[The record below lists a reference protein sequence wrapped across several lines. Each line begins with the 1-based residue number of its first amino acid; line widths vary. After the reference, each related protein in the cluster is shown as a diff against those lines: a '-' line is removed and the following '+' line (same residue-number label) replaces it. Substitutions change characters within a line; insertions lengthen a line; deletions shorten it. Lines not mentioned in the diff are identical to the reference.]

1 MKALIWI
8 GCIFGFSLC
17 TTILKSCGIT
27 LGGIAYGIMCG
38 GTFWLAI
45 KLCMTLDSGKKVGN
59 QVEEETIENTDAES

>member
-17 TTILKSCGIT
+17 TAILNSCGIA
-27 LGGIAYGIMCG
+27 LGGIAYGIMFG
-38 GTFWLAI
+38 GTVWLAVT
-45 KLCMTLDSGKKVGN
+45 LCKKLDSSKKVGN